1 MLSGGPSPGPSA
13 APRAGSRRRMV
24 VLVAAVLASAVT
36 ARLGW
41 WQLDRAQQKLDLQA
55 RITARGS
62 LPALP
67 QADLPRTEAEAA
79 TQHYRPVQL
88 RGRWLADQTI
98 YLDNR
103 QMNARQ
109 GFFVVTPLLLAPGLV
124 KGDAVLVQRGW
135 MPRDFADR
143 SRLQALPAQPGEVLV
158 TGRLAPPPSKLL
170 ALSGA
175 EQGPI
180 RQNIDLA
187 GVASGLGLA
196 LRPLSVQQTQPTQPA
211 PVGGDTAGSLPDDGL
226 LRAWPAVAVDVG
238 KHHGYA
244 FQWFSLSALLVG
256 LTLWFQFLR
265 PRIQSGRRGSA
276 PSQPAA

>member
-1 MLSGGPSPGPSA
+1 MLKAGPSA
-13 APRAGSRRRMV
+13 VVHAAGGRRRVV

-55 RITARGS
+55 RISARGS

-67 QADLPRTEAEAA
+67 QAELPRSEADAVQ
-79 TQHYRPVQL
+79 QHYRPVQL

-109 GFFVVTPLLLAPGLV
+109 GFFVVTPLLLAPG
-124 KGDAVLVQRGW
+124 DAVLVQRGW

-143 SRLQALPAQPGEVLV
+143 SRLQPLPAQPGEVMV
-158 TGRLAPPPSKLL
+158 TGRLAPPPSSLL
-170 ALSGA
+170 ALAGA

-180 RQNIDLA
+180 RQNLDLPS
-187 GVASGLGLA
+187 VASTLGLA
-196 LRPLSVQQTQPTQPA
+196 LRPMSVQQTAPTQAATGTAPA
-211 PVGGDTAGSLPDDGL
+211 SATTVDDGL
-226 LRAWPAVAVDVG
+226 LRQWPAVAVDVG

-244 FQWFSLSALLVG
+244 FQWFALSALLVG
-256 LTLWFQFLR
+256 LTLWFQVIR
-265 PRIQSGRRGSA
+265 PRWRPAPRGPA
-276 PSQPAA
+276 PSKPVA

>member
-1 MLSGGPSPGPSA
+1 MLNSGPSA
-13 APRAGSRRRMV
+13 SHPPQRGRRLV
-24 VLVAAVLASAVT
+24 VLVAAVLAATAT

-62 LPALP
+62 LSPLP
-67 QADLPRTEAEAA
+67 QADLPRSEHTAA
-79 TQHYRPVQL
+79 DQHYRPVQL
-88 RGRWLADQTI
+88 RGRWQQAHTL

-109 GFFVVTPLLLAPGLV
+109 GFFVVTPLLLGP
-124 KGDAVLVQRGW
+124 GDAVLVQRGW
-135 MPRDFADR
+135 MPRDFNDR
-143 SRLQALPAQPGEVLV
+143 ARLQPLPDQPGEVLV

-170 ALSGA
+170 DLAGA

-180 RQNIDLA
+180 RQNIDM
-187 GVASGLGLA
+187 VALSRELGLA
-196 LRPLSVQQTQPTQPA
+196 LRSLSVQQTQPTELVPADGQPGA
-211 PVGGDTAGSLPDDGL
+211 TPSDDRL

-265 PRIQSGRRGSA
+265 PRLHAGPGGPA
-276 PSQPAA
+276 PSKPAA

>member
-1 MLSGGPSPGPSA
+1 MLNRGPSA
-13 APRAGSRRRMV
+13 APSAARGRRPLV
-24 VLVAAVLASAVT
+24 VLVAAVLAASAT

-62 LPALP
+62 LSPLP
-67 QADLPRTEAEAA
+67 QADLPRTEAAA
-79 TQHYRPVQL
+79 ADQHYRPVQL
-88 RGRWLADQTI
+88 RGRWLQAHTL

-109 GFFVVTPLLLAPGLV
+109 GFFVVTPLQLAP
-124 KGDAVLVQRGW
+124 GDAVLVQRGW

-143 SRLQALPAQPGEVLV
+143 TRLQPLPAQPGEVLV
-158 TGRLAPPPSKLL
+158 TGRLAPAPSKLL
-170 ALSGA
+170 DLAGA

-180 RQNIDLA
+180 RQNLDLA
-187 GVASGLGLA
+187 AVSGELGIA
-196 LRPLSVQQTQPTQPA
+196 LRPLSVQQTQPAGAVPA
-211 PVGGDTAGSLPDDGL
+211 DGGPITAWPDDGL

-244 FQWFSLSALLVG
+244 FQWFSLSALVVG

-265 PRIQSGRRGSA
+265 PRLRSGHRGSA
-276 PSQPAA
+276 PSRPAA

>member
-1 MLSGGPSPGPSA
+1 MLNNGPSGRLSA
-13 APRAGSRRRMV
+13 AHGRRRLV
-24 VLVAAVLASAVT
+24 VLVAAVVAASAT

-41 WQLDRAQQKLDLQA
+41 WQLDRARQKLDLQA

-62 LPALP
+62 LDPLP
-67 QADLPRTEAEAA
+67 QADLPRTEALAA
-79 TQHYRPVQL
+79 EQHYRPVQL
-88 RGRWLADQTI
+88 RGRWLHAHTV

-109 GFFVVTPLLLAPGLV
+109 GFFVVTPLQLAP
-124 KGDAVLVQRGW
+124 GDAVLVQRGW

-143 SRLQALPAQPGEVLV
+143 TRLQPLPAQPGEVLV

-170 ALSGA
+170 DLAGA

-180 RQNIDLA
+180 RQNLNVSAVSRDI
-187 GVASGLGLA
+187 GIA
-196 LRPLSVQQTQPTQPA
+196 LRPLSVQQTRPTAAVP
-211 PVGGDTAGSLPDDGL
+211 PEGSPTSALPDDGL

-244 FQWFSLSALLVG
+244 FQWFSLSALIVG

-265 PRIQSGRRGSA
+265 PRLRSGHRGSA
-276 PSQPAA
+276 PSRPAE